1 MATDFV
7 ENKVREIIAD
17 QLGVA
22 EDEVSLDASFTS
34 DLGADT
40 LDFIEL
46 ILALEEEFECEIDD
60 SEAEQ
65 FNTVSDIVSYLT
77 QRAQ

>member
-65 FNTVSDIVSYLT
+65 FNKVSDIVSYLT